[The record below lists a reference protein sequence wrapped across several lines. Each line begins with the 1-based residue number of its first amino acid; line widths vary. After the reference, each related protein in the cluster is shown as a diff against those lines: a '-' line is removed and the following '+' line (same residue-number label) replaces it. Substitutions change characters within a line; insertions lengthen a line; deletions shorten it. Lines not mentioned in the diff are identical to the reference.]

1 MSLLVLDQDLARE
14 LRADRKARGIDQH
27 DEVWEGVYVMSPIAD
42 DSHQRI
48 VSKLTYAFEQVIGET
63 GLGDVRPGINV
74 SDRIAGWK
82 KNFRTPDVVVILK
95 NSSAENHGTFWTGAL
110 DFVVEV
116 ISRGDRSQKKL
127 PFYSK
132 IGVREALF
140 VERNPWRLLLYR
152 HDGSKLQ
159 LVDECAAVAAPPVS
173 SEVLPFSF
181 GLVGADEGDRPLIL
195 LRHITDDRT
204 WRA

>member
-48 VSKLTYAFEQVIGET
+48 VSKLTYAFEQVIGER

-82 KNFRTPDVVVILK
+82 KNFRSPDVVVILK
-95 NSSAENHGTFWTGAL
+95 GSAAQNHDTFWTGAL
-110 DFVVEV
+110 DFIVEV
-116 ISRGDRSQKKL
+116 ISRGDRSQEKL

-132 IGVREALF
+132 IGIREALF
-140 VERNPWRLLLYR
+140 VERDPWRLNLYR
-152 HDGSKLQ
+152 HDGSKLH
-159 LVDECAAVAAPPVS
+159 LVGQCNSVNAPPVG
-173 SEVLPFSF
+173 SEVLPFLF
-181 GLVGADEGDRPLIL
+181 GLVEADDHDRPLIL
-195 LRHITDDRT
+195 LTHKADGRVWRT
-204 WRA
+204 